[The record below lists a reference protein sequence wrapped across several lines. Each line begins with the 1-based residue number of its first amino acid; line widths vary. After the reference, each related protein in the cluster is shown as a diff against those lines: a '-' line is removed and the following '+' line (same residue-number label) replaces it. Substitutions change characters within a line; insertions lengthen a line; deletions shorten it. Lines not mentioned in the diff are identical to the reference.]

1 LADSEA
7 ADSAA
12 EVKAGERMGAA
23 EAPEAR
29 LPGSRAGSWAEE
41 DSEAGGW
48 GAATAGEEAKV
59 VGQSAEAATE
69 TESAVQ

>member
-1 LADSEA
+1 
-7 ADSAA
+7 
-12 EVKAGERMGAA
+12 MGAA